1 MQPLIHIAYASKAT
15 QAFDPGALAQLMQS
29 ASSANE
35 RRGLTGFLLY
45 DNRHFFQLLEGP
57 PEVVEETFQ
66 KIVADARHGEI
77 VRILNE
83 PLPARQF
90 DEWSM
95 SFMAMAPGELRAI
108 DGLQDVFDADAT
120 FTQLNPAQAR
130 RVIAAFADGRWRQN
144 IVGRA
149 SQGRATVTGAA
160 IDAPD
165 LTAPASAAWASAY
178 GRSYAYQPIVDTAAL
193 KVVSYEALVR
203 GARGESA
210 FQVLGAVP
218 AAQLHGFDAEGRTE
232 AIAQAARLGIACDLN
247 LNFMPQSAVASPR
260 VLDSTVAAARRCGI
274 GLDRIVIEITE
285 TEAIQDH
292 RGFSESIDVYRRQ
305 GLKVAIDDFGAG
317 YSGLNLLAEFQPD
330 QIKVDIALV
339 RQIQVNGP
347 RQSIVRAIVG
357 LCREL
362 CIDVI
367 AEGIESTDQL
377 RWLEDEGVHLFQ
389 GYLFAKP
396 GFECLPMPAFP
407 QPRQMQPSQTQ
418 AQTLTRPSQQE

>member
-15 QAFDPGALAQLMQS
+15 QAFEPRALAQLMQR
-29 ASSANE
+29 ASDANE
-35 RRGLTGFLLY
+35 SRGLTGFLLY
-45 DNRHFFQLLEGP
+45 DDRHFFQLLEGP
-57 PEVVEETFQ
+57 PAVVEETLQ

-77 VRILNE
+77 VCILKE

-95 SFMAMAPGELRAI
+95 SSMTLTRAELGAI
-108 DGLQDVFDADAT
+108 DGLQDFFDAGAT
-120 FTQLNPAQAR
+120 FMQMNPAQAR

-144 IVGRA
+144 IAGRA
-149 SQGRATVTGAA
+149 AQGSIAA
-160 IDAPD
+160 ADPD
-165 LTAPASAAWASAY
+165 VSAPAAAAWRSAY
-178 GRSYAYQPIVDTAAL
+178 GRSYAYQPIIDTATRR
-193 KVVSYEALVR
+193 VVSYEALVR

-218 AAQLHGFDAEGRTE
+218 AAQLYGFDADGRVD
-232 AIAQAARLGIACDLN
+232 AIEQAARLGIDCDLN
-247 LNFMPQSAVASPR
+247 LNFMPQSAIASPR
-260 VLDSTVAAARRCGI
+260 GLDSTLEAAMRCGI
-274 GLDRIVIEITE
+274 APERIVIEITE

-292 RGFSESIDVYRRQ
+292 RSFSESIDVYRRQ

-330 QIKVDIALV
+330 QLKVDIALV
-339 RQIQVNGP
+339 RQIQMSGP

-362 CIDVI
+362 RIDLI

-377 RWLEDEGVHLFQ
+377 RWLEDQGVHLFQ

-407 QPRQMQPSQTQ
+407 
-418 AQTLTRPSQQE
+418 

>member
-15 QAFDPGALAQLMQS
+15 QAFDPRALAQLMQR

-35 RRGLTGFLLY
+35 RLGLTGFLLY

-57 PEVVEETFQ
+57 PAVVDQTFR
-66 KIVADARHGEI
+66 KIVADERHGEI
-77 VRILNE
+77 VCILNE
-83 PLPARQF
+83 PLAARQF

-95 SFMAMAPGELRAI
+95 SFMAMTPGELGAI

-120 FTQLNPAQAR
+120 FLRLNAAQAR
-130 RVIAAFADGRWRQN
+130 RVIAALADGRWRQN

-149 SQGRATVTGAA
+149 SQSRAAVTGAA
-160 IDAPD
+160 AAADAPNVR
-165 LTAPASAAWASAY
+165 APASAAWASAY
-178 GRSYAYQPIVDTAAL
+178 GRSYAYQPIVDTVAR

-218 AAQLHGFDAEGRTE
+218 AAQLHGFDAEGRIE
-232 AIAQAARLGIACDLN
+232 AIAQAARLGIDCDLN

-260 VLDSTVAAARRCGI
+260 VLDSTLAAAQRCGMA
-274 GLDRIVIEITE
+274 LDRLVIEITE

-292 RGFSESIDVYRRQ
+292 RSFSESIDVYRRQ

-330 QIKVDIALV
+330 QIKVDIALM
-339 RQIQVNGP
+339 REIQVSGP

-362 CIDVI
+362 RIDVI

-377 RWLEDEGVHLFQ
+377 RWLEDEGVRLFQ

-407 QPRQMQPSQTQ
+407 EHRQMQAP
-418 AQTLTRPSQQE
+418 